1 MEVCNDALSRLD
13 VDAGL
18 AAAEML
24 CTGGDDTLSLEG
36 PTFSAAKRSFR
47 LKADLEEEAGA
58 PGKGGR
64 SGGGGNDGS
73 SKAPSSASSGGSNGA
88 AKAAGPVFCCADC
101 C

>member
-1 MEVCNDALSRLD
+1 MCDEALSRLD

-18 AAAEML
+18 AAAEVL
-24 CTGGDDTLSLEG
+24 CTGGDEILSLEG

-47 LKADLEEEAGA
+47 LKADLEEAGA
-58 PGKGGR
+58 SGKGGR

-73 SKAPSSASSGGSNGA
+73 WKAASSAKGGGSNCA
-88 AKAAGPVFCCADC
+88 AQAAGPVFCCADC

>member
-1 MEVCNDALSRLD
+1 MDVCDEALSRLD

-18 AAAEML
+18 AAAEVL
-24 CTGGDDTLSLEG
+24 CTGGDEILSLEG

-58 PGKGGR
+58 SGKGGR

-73 SKAPSSASSGGSNGA
+73 WKAASSAKGGGSNCA
-88 AKAAGPVFCCADC
+88 AQAAGPVFCCADC